1 MSDGDFIGTATASW
15 TLPEAENVPEIEQ

>member
-15 TLPEAENVPEIEQ
+15 TLPEAENVPEKE